1 MKAKNSNLNISFIKY
16 ILNLSYSD
24 YIFKIVLIGDTSVG
38 KSCLLTRF
46 ADDQF
51 TDNYVTTIGVDF
63 RFKTMIVMDKIVKV
77 QVWDTAGQERYRSIT
92 NAYYRGA
99 EGILIVFD
107 LTNKESFKNIE
118 NWINEVT
125 VFTGN
130 DVIFMCLGN
139 KCDLK
144 KEISKSSIEDFKKKS
159 KLEIFNVSAKT
170 GDGVEDAFTHIIE
183 LLIKKNMDK
192 KGTNAIN
199 LNSNKDNNINKEKKN
214 DSCCN

>member
-1 MKAKNSNLNISFIKY
+1 MFI
-16 ILNLSYSD
+16 LFYSD

-51 TDNYVTTIGVDF
+51 TENYVTTIGVDF

-107 LTNKESFKNIE
+107 VTKKESFENIQ

-125 VFTGN
+125 VYTGK
-130 DVIFMCLGN
+130 DVIMICLGN
-139 KCDLK
+139 KNDLK
-144 KEISKSSIEDFKKKS
+144 KYIDNKEINEFKKKTG
-159 KLEIFNVSAKT
+159 LEIINVSAKT
-170 GDGVEDAFTHIIE
+170 GDGVEDAFKHIIE
-183 LLIKKNMDK
+183 SLIKKSMNK
-192 KGTNAIN
+192 EEEKNKGIN
-199 LNSNKDNNINKEKKN
+199 LGENKNNNQTNNNVRN
-214 DSCCN
+214 DDTCC

>member
-1 MKAKNSNLNISFIKY
+1 MKFNKNIS
-16 ILNLSYSD
+16 NYSD

-63 RFKTMIVMDKIVKV
+63 RFKTMIVMDKIIKV
-77 QVWDTAGQERYRSIT
+77 QVWDTAGEERYRSIT

-107 LTNKESFKNIE
+107 LTNEESFKSIQ

-125 VFTGN
+125 VFTGK
-130 DVIFMCLGN
+130 DVIIICLGN
-139 KCDLK
+139 KSDLK
-144 KEISKSSIEDFKKKS
+144 SEISKNTIDEFKKKTN
-159 KLEIFNVSAKT
+159 LEIFNVSAKT
-170 GDGVEDAFTHIIE
+170 GEGVEEAFKHIIE
-183 LLIKKNMDK
+183 LLIKKNTDK
-192 KGTNAIN
+192 KEENNAIN
-199 LNSNKDNNINKEKKN
+199 LTPNTNNNNSPIDKKKE
-214 DSCCN
+214 SCC